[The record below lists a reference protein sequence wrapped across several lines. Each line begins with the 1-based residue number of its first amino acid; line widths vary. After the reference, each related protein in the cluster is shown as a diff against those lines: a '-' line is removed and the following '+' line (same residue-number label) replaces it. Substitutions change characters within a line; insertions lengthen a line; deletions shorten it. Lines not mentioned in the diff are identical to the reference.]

1 MTARLSL
8 YQKAEQ
14 ELYKLDR
21 SVKAKFYDFSH
32 RFRENPH
39 GNGLQLKALKGD
51 SQIFSARIDDSYR
64 ALLTRTGTDEQGDE
78 SWLVIAVRHRRD
90 VYEQLSVAIN
100 RVSGEI
106 EFVDLSVV
114 GESALRRAGIR
125 LIPAEPDASS
135 TAEAE
140 AAPVSGPEAQPD
152 ETPASPASPLLAGHS
167 RQLLRELG
175 VAEPLIDLALMLT
188 DTADLDRLVAG
199 APLLSQDVLYGLAA
213 GMSPDEV
220 RAEIT
225 AAVASTE
232 QIDLGDFGAA
242 LARTTVTTIDDA
254 LQKVLEDGDFQAWK
268 VFLHPTQARLVDRD
282 YNGPARVSGGP
293 GTGKTIVALH
303 RIHHLVRQL
312 KPGRDKP
319 ILLTTFTKN
328 LTADL
333 RARLTDLI
341 GDHDLLA
348 RVEIA
353 HIDELAY
360 KVVSENS
367 LSGRVKRRVDDRT
380 ALAELRTVLAELGQ
394 QGSWEPEFLIE
405 EWEQV
410 ILGQSVATR
419 TAYFQTRRAGRGR
432 PLTRPER
439 AAIWKILDEFT
450 ARLDKKDIETWGQA
464 AERAAR
470 YEMERATRIQA
481 RQVYKD
487 QVGGRDLIHRDA
499 EVSMSDLKHR
509 YKHIVVD
516 EAQDLR
522 AAHWKMLRAMVA
534 PGDNDMFIAG
544 DTHQR
549 VYDNHVSLGSL
560 GINVRGRSARLS
572 LSYRTT
578 KEILAR
584 ALTVMSGETYDDLDD
599 GTDTLSGYRS
609 VLHGPVP
616 ELCGYS
622 TWEEELGGLASTL
635 RAWRDELAAD
645 ANGAARDIRGLIAV
659 AVPDR
664 DKVSQV
670 IYHLATKAGL
680 GYAQLTSDGPRGD
693 GEIHVGTM
701 PRFKGL
707 EYQRLVIVGA
717 SDRLVPRMDSID
729 RYRTEDPTR
738 YRRELRKARSML
750 FVAATRARDALTIT
764 WHGDPSP
771 FLLEPASGAPGM
783 AGHTEHRR
791 AASSGAVANR

>member
-51 SQIFSARIDDSYR
+51 SRIFSARIDDSYR
-64 ALLTRTGTDEQGDE
+64 ALLTRTGTDETGDD

-114 GESALRRAGIR
+114 GESALRRAGIQ
-125 LIPAEPDASS
+125 LIPAEPNAV
-135 TAEAE
+135 TATEAE
-140 AAPVSGPEAQPD
+140 AAPAAGPDTQPD
-152 ETPASPASPLLAGHS
+152 AEPAAPASPLLAGYS
-167 RQLLRELG
+167 RQLLRDLG
-175 VAEPLIDLALMLT
+175 VAEPLIDLALTLT
-188 DTADLDRLVAG
+188 DTTDLDRLVAG

-225 AAVASTE
+225 AAVASE
-232 QIDLGDFGAA
+232 DQIDLGDFGAA

-254 LQKVLEDGDFQAWK
+254 LQKVLEEGDFQAWK

-303 RIHHLVRQL
+303 RIHHLVQQL
-312 KPGRDKP
+312 KPGQDKP

-333 RARLTDLI
+333 RTRLTDLI
-341 GDHDLLA
+341 GDPDLVA

-353 HIDELAY
+353 HIDELAHR
-360 KVVSENS
+360 VVSENS
-367 LSGRVKRRVDDRT
+367 LSGRVKRRIDDRT
-380 ALAELRTVLAELGQ
+380 ALTELRDVLAELGQ
-394 QGSWEPEFLIE
+394 QGLWEAEFLIE

-439 AAIWKILDEFT
+439 AMVWKVLDEFT
-450 ARLDKKDIETWGQA
+450 ARLDKKGIETWGQA

-470 YEMERATRIQA
+470 YEMERATRIQT
-481 RQVYKD
+481 RQEYKD

-499 EVSMSDLKHR
+499 EASMSDLKHR
-509 YKHIVVD
+509 YKHIIVD

-534 PGDNDMFIAG
+534 PGNNDMFIAG

-549 VYDNHVSLGSL
+549 VYDNHVTLGAL
-560 GINVRGRSARLS
+560 GINVRGRSARLT

-578 KEILAR
+578 REILAR
-584 ALTVMSGETYDDLDD
+584 ALTVMSGETYDDLDS
-599 GTDTLSGYRS
+599 GTDSLSGYRS
-609 VLHGPVP
+609 VLRGPVP
-616 ELCGYS
+616 ELSDYT
-622 TWEEELGGLASTL
+622 TWEQELDGLASTL

-645 ANGAARDIRGLIAV
+645 EDGAARDIRGLIAV

-717 SDRLVPRMDSID
+717 SDKLVPRMDSID
-729 RYRTEDPTR
+729 RYRSEDPTR

-771 FLLEPASGAPGM
+771 FLLEPASGAPGRTTLVQR
-783 AGHTEHRR
+783 GPD
-791 AASSGAVANR
+791 SV

>member
-1 MTARLSL
+1 
-8 YQKAEQ
+8 
-14 ELYKLDR
+14 
-21 SVKAKFYDFSH
+21 
-32 RFRENPH
+32 
-39 GNGLQLKALKGD
+39 AL
-51 SQIFSARIDDSYR
+51 
-64 ALLTRTGTDEQGDE
+64 
-78 SWLVIAVRHRRD
+78 
-90 VYEQLSVAIN
+90 
-100 RVSGEI
+100 
-106 EFVDLSVV
+106 
-114 GESALRRAGIR
+114 
-125 LIPAEPDASS
+125 
-135 TAEAE
+135 
-140 AAPVSGPEAQPD
+140 
-152 ETPASPASPLLAGHS
+152 ASPLLAGHS

-175 VAEPLIDLALMLT
+175 VAEPLIDLALTLT

-225 AAVASTE
+225 ATVASTD
-232 QIDLGDFGAA
+232 QIDLEDFGAA

-341 GDHDLLA
+341 GDPDLLA

-380 ALAELRTVLAELGQ
+380 ALAELRTVLAELGH

-464 AERAAR
+464 ADRAAR
-470 YEMERATRIQA
+470 YEMERAARIQG
-481 RQVYKD
+481 RQAYKD

-499 EVSMSDLKHR
+499 EASLSDLKYR

-609 VLHGPVP
+609 VLHGPAP
-616 ELCGYS
+616 ELSGYT
-622 TWEEELGGLASTL
+622 TWEEELDGFASTL
-635 RAWRDELAAD
+635 RAWRDELATD
-645 ANGAARDIRGLIAV
+645 ENGAARDFRGLIAV

-771 FLLEPASGAPGM
+771 FLAEPASGGPMDAD
-783 AGHTEHRR
+783 E
-791 AASSGAVANR
+791 

>member
-1 MTARLSL
+1 MTVRLSL
-8 YQKAEQ
+8 YQKAEH

-39 GNGLQLKALKGD
+39 SNGLHLKALRGD
-51 SQIFSARIDDSYR
+51 SHIFSARIDDSYR
-64 ALLTRTGTDEQGDE
+64 ALLTRTGTDEHGDE
-78 SWLVIAVRHRRD
+78 NWLIIAVRHRRD

-114 GESALRRAGIR
+114 GESALRRAGIQ
-125 LIPAEPDASS
+125 LVPAEPGTARTEETEPPALPGLASPGNGGS
-135 TAEAE
+135 VV
-140 AAPVSGPEAQPD
+140 AAP
-152 ETPASPASPLLAGHS
+152 PLLAAHS
-167 RQLLRELG
+167 PQLLRELG
-175 VAEPLIDLALMLT
+175 VAEPLIDVALTLT

-199 APLLSQDVLYGLAA
+199 APLLSQDILYGLAA
-213 GMSPDEV
+213 GMSPEEV

-225 AAVASTE
+225 AAVASPE
-232 QIDLGDFGAA
+232 HIDLADFGAA
-242 LARTTVTTIDDA
+242 LARTTVSTVDDA
-254 LQKVLEDGDFQAWK
+254 LQKVLEAGDFQAWK
-268 VFLHPTQARLVDRD
+268 VFLHPTQARLVNRD

-303 RIHHLVRQL
+303 RIHHLLQQL

-328 LTADL
+328 LAADL
-333 RARLTDLI
+333 HARLSDLV
-341 GDHDLLA
+341 GDPALLA
-348 RVEIA
+348 RVDIT

-360 KVVSENS
+360 KVITENA
-367 LSGRVKRRVDDRT
+367 LSGRNKRRIDDRT
-380 ALAELRTVLAELGQ
+380 ALNELRAVLKACGQ
-394 QGSWEPEFLIE
+394 QGSWEPEFLLE

-410 ILGQSVATR
+410 ILGQSVTTR
-419 TAYFQTRRAGRGR
+419 AAYFQTRRVGRGH

-439 AAIWKILDEFT
+439 AAIWNILDRFT
-450 ARLDKKDIETWGQA
+450 ASLDDKGVETWGQA

-470 YEMERATRIQA
+470 YEMERAARIQT
-481 RQVYKD
+481 RQAYKE

-499 EVSMSDLKHR
+499 EASPHDLKHR
-509 YKHIVVD
+509 YRHVVVD

-578 KEILAR
+578 KEILAQ
-584 ALTVMSGETYDDLDD
+584 ALSVMSGETYDDLDE
-599 GTDTLSGYRS
+599 GTDTLAGYRS

-616 ELCGYS
+616 ELHEYT
-622 TWEEELGGLASTL
+622 TWEDELDGLAATL
-635 RAWRDELAAD
+635 RTWCDELAAQD
-645 ANGAARDIRGLIAV
+645 DGTERHMRGLIGV

-693 GEIHVGTM
+693 GAIHVGTM

-717 SDRLVPRMDSID
+717 SDRLVPRMEAID
-729 RYRTEDPTR
+729 RYRTEDPAR

-764 WHGDPSP
+764 WHGVPSP
-771 FLLEPASGAPGM
+771 FLSEEV
-783 AGHTEHRR
+783 TELL
-791 AASSGAVANR
+791 SP

>member
-1 MTARLSL
+1 MTVRLSL
-8 YQKAEQ
+8 YQKAEH

-32 RFRENPH
+32 RFRKNPH
-39 GNGLQLKALKGD
+39 SNGLQLKALKGD

-64 ALLTRTGTDEQGDE
+64 ALLTRTGTDERGDE
-78 SWLVIAVRHRRD
+78 NWLIIAVRHRRD

-100 RVSGEI
+100 RISGEI

-114 GESALRRAGIR
+114 GESALRRAGIQ
-125 LIPAEPDASS
+125 LVPVEPDTGTAPETAPAAPATPDTSDVQEPASS
-135 TAEAE
+135 
-140 AAPVSGPEAQPD
+140 AP
-152 ETPASPASPLLAGHS
+152 PLLAAHS
-167 RQLLRELG
+167 PQLLRDLG
-175 VAEPLIDLALMLT
+175 VAESLIDVALTLT
-188 DTADLDRLVAG
+188 EVADLDRLVAG

-225 AAVASTE
+225 DAVASPGHV
-232 QIDLGDFGAA
+232 DLADFGAA
-242 LARTTVTTIDDA
+242 LARTTVTTVDDA
-254 LQKVLEDGDFQAWK
+254 LQKVLEAGDFQAWK
-268 VFLHPTQARLVDRD
+268 VFLHPTQARLVNHD

-303 RIHHLVRQL
+303 RIHHLLRQL

-328 LTADL
+328 LASDL
-333 RARLTDLI
+333 RTRLSDLV
-341 GDHDLLA
+341 GDSALLA
-348 RVEIA
+348 RVEIT

-360 KVVSENS
+360 KVITENGI
-367 LSGRVKRRVDDRT
+367 SGPTKRRVDDRT
-380 ALAELRTVLAELGQ
+380 ALNELRTILEELEQ
-394 QGSWEPEFLIE
+394 KTSFEPEFLLE

-410 ILGQSVATR
+410 ILGQSVTTR
-419 TAYFQTRRAGRGR
+419 AAYFQTRRAGRGH

-439 AAIWKILDEFT
+439 AAVWTILDRFT
-450 ARLDKKDIETWGQA
+450 TSLHSKGIETWGQA

-470 YEMERATRIQA
+470 YEMERAARIQA
-481 RQVYKD
+481 RQTYKG

-499 EVSMSDLKHR
+499 EASLHDLKHR
-509 YKHIVVD
+509 YQHVVVD

-560 GINVRGRSARLS
+560 GIDVRGRSARLS

-578 KEILAR
+578 REILAQ
-584 ALTVMSGETYDDLDD
+584 ALSVMSGETYDDLDE
-599 GTDTLSGYRS
+599 GTDTLAGYRS
-609 VLHGPVP
+609 VLHGPAP
-616 ELCGYS
+616 ELHGYT
-622 TWEEELGGLASTL
+622 TWEEELDGLALTL
-635 RAWRDELAAD
+635 RSWCDELAAHDSGTGRD
-645 ANGAARDIRGLIAV
+645 ARGLIAV

-680 GYAQLTSDGPRGD
+680 GYAQLTSDGPRGN
-693 GEIHVGTM
+693 GAIHVGTM

-717 SDRLVPRMDSID
+717 NDRLVPRMEAIE
-729 RYRTEDPTR
+729 RYRAEDPAR

-750 FVAATRARDALTIT
+750 FVAATRARDALVIT
-764 WHGDPSP
+764 WHGAPSP
-771 FLLEPASGAPGM
+771 FLAEDAPAS
-783 AGHTEHRR
+783 RR
-791 AASSGAVANR
+791 

>member
-1 MTARLSL
+1 MTVRLSL
-8 YQKAEQ
+8 YQKAEH

-51 SQIFSARIDDSYR
+51 SHIFSARIDDSYR
-64 ALLTRTGTDEQGDE
+64 ALLTRTGADENGDE
-78 SWLVIAVRHRRD
+78 NWLIIAVRHRRD

-114 GESALRRAGIR
+114 GESTLRRAGIQ
-125 LIPAEPDASS
+125 LVAAEPD
-135 TAEAE
+135 TAGTEETEPPTLPGPAVPE
-140 AAPVSGPEAQPD
+140 DGESAAAAP
-152 ETPASPASPLLAGHS
+152 PLLAAHS
-167 RQLLRELG
+167 PQLLRELG
-175 VAEPLIDLALMLT
+175 VAESLIDVALTLT

-199 APLLSQDVLYGLAA
+199 APLLSQDILYGLAA
-213 GMSPDEV
+213 GMSPGEV

-225 AAVASTE
+225 DAVASPE
-232 QIDLGDFGAA
+232 HIDIADFGAA
-242 LARTTVTTIDDA
+242 LARTTVTTVDDA
-254 LQKVLEDGDFQAWK
+254 LKNVLEAGDFQAWK
-268 VFLHPTQARLVDRD
+268 VFLHPTQARLVNRD

-303 RIHHLVRQL
+303 RIHHLLQQL

-328 LTADL
+328 LATDL
-333 RARLTDLI
+333 RARLSDLV
-341 GDHDLLA
+341 GDPALLA
-348 RVEIA
+348 RVDIT

-360 KVVSENS
+360 KVITENA
-367 LSGRVKRRVDDRT
+367 LSGRSKRRIDDRT
-380 ALAELRTVLAELGQ
+380 ALNELRAVLNELGQ
-394 QGSWEPEFLIE
+394 QRSWEPEFLLE

-410 ILGQSVATR
+410 VLGQSVTTRAT
-419 TAYFQTRRAGRGR
+419 YFQTRRAGRGH

-439 AAIWKILDEFT
+439 AAIWNVLDRFT
-450 ARLDKKDIETWGQA
+450 ASLDNKGVETWGQA

-470 YEMERATRIQA
+470 YEVERAARIQA
-481 RQVYKD
+481 RQTYKD

-499 EVSMSDLKHR
+499 EASPLDLKHR
-509 YKHIVVD
+509 YRHVVVD

-578 KEILAR
+578 KEILAQ
-584 ALTVMSGETYDDLDD
+584 ALSVMSGETYDDLDE
-599 GTDTLSGYRS
+599 GTDTLAGYRS

-616 ELCGYS
+616 QLHGYT
-622 TWEEELGGLASTL
+622 TWEDELDGLATTL
-635 RAWRDELAAD
+635 RTWRDELAAHD
-645 ANGAARDIRGLIAV
+645 HGTERDMRGLIGV

-693 GEIHVGTM
+693 GIIHVGTM

-707 EYQRLVIVGA
+707 EYQRLAIVGA
-717 SDRLVPRMDSID
+717 NDRLVPRMEAIE
-729 RYRTEDPTR
+729 RYRSEDPAR

-771 FLLEPASGAPGM
+771 FLASTM
-783 AGHTEHRR
+783 ADLQQSQ
-791 AASSGAVANR
+791 AQ

>member
-39 GNGLQLKALKGD
+39 SNGLQLKALKGD

-125 LIPAEPDASS
+125 LTPAEPDATSV
-135 TAEAE
+135 AEAE
-140 AAPVSGPEAQPD
+140 TAPASGSDAQPEAEPAAPV
-152 ETPASPASPLLAGHS
+152 SPLLAGHS

-175 VAEPLIDLALMLT
+175 VAEPLIDLALTLT

-213 GMSPDEV
+213 GMSADEV

-225 AAVASTE
+225 AAVASAD

-254 LQKVLEDGDFQAWK
+254 LQKVLENGDFQAWK

-282 YNGPARVSGGP
+282 YSGPARVSGGP

-333 RARLTDLI
+333 RARLTNLI
-341 GDHDLLA
+341 GDPDLLA

-380 ALAELRTVLAELGQ
+380 ALAELRTVLAEFDQ
-394 QGSWEPEFLIE
+394 QESWEPEYLIE

-439 AAIWKILDEFT
+439 AAVWKILDEFT

-470 YEMERATRIQA
+470 YEMERATHIQA
-481 RQVYKD
+481 RQAYKD

-499 EVSMSDLKHR
+499 EASMSDLKYR

-616 ELCGYS
+616 ELSGYT
-622 TWEEELGGLASTL
+622 TWEEELDGLASTL
-635 RAWRDELAAD
+635 RAWRDELAAVE
-645 ANGAARDIRGLIAV
+645 NGAARDLRGLIAV

-771 FLLEPASGAPGM
+771 FLTEPV
-783 AGHTEHRR
+783 TER
-791 AASSGAVANR
+791 N

>member
-32 RFRENPH
+32 RFRENPY
-39 GNGLQLKALKGD
+39 GKGLQLKALKGD

-64 ALLTRTGTDEQGDE
+64 ALLARAGTDEHGNE

-106 EFVDLSVV
+106 EFIDLSVV
-114 GESALRRAGIR
+114 GESALRRAGIQLVSVEPDTSSTTR
-125 LIPAEPDASS
+125 TEAEPA
-135 TAEAE
+135 
-140 AAPVSGPEAQPD
+140 AQPSKQD
-152 ETPASPASPLLAGHS
+152 AQSDAQAVPLLAGHS
-167 RQLLRELG
+167 PQLLRELG
-175 VAEPLIDLALMLT
+175 VAEPLIDIALTLT
-188 DTADLDRLVAG
+188 DTAELDRLVAG

-213 GMSPDEV
+213 GMSPGEV

-225 AAVASTE
+225 AAVASTD
-232 QIDLGDFGAA
+232 QIDLEDFGAA
-242 LARTTVTTIDDA
+242 LARTTVTTVDDA
-254 LQKVLEDGDFQAWK
+254 LQKVLEEGDFQAWK
-268 VFLHPTQARLVDRD
+268 VFLHPTQARLVNRD

-303 RIHHLVRQL
+303 RIHHLVKQL
-312 KPGRDKP
+312 KPGQNKP

-328 LTADL
+328 LAADL

-341 GDHDLLA
+341 GDPTLLA
-348 RVEIA
+348 RVEIT

-360 KVVSENS
+360 KVINENA
-367 LSGRVKRRVDDRT
+367 LTGQTKRRIDDRT
-380 ALAELRTVLAELGQ
+380 ALAEMRTVLADQGQ
-394 QGSWEPEFLIE
+394 KGSWEAEFLLE

-419 TAYFQTRRAGRGR
+419 TAYFQTRRAGRGH

-439 AAIWKILDEFT
+439 AAIWEIVDHFASSLDT
-450 ARLDKKDIETWGQA
+450 KGLETWGQA

-470 YEMERATRIQA
+470 YEMERAARIQA
-481 RQVYKD
+481 RHAYKE

-499 EVSMSDLKHR
+499 EASLSDLQHR

-534 PGDNDMFIAG
+534 PGNNDMFIAG

-560 GINVRGRSARLS
+560 GVNVQGRSARLS

-578 KEILAR
+578 KEILDQ
-584 ALTVMSGETYDDLDD
+584 ALMVMSGETYDDLDD

-616 ELCGYS
+616 ELHGYA
-622 TWEEELGGLASTL
+622 TWEEELDGLAATL
-635 RAWRDELAAD
+635 RGWRDELTANAD
-645 ANGAARDIRGLIAV
+645 DTARDVRGLIAV

-670 IYHLATKAGL
+670 IFHLATKAGL

-693 GEIHVGTM
+693 GIIHVGTM

-717 SDRLVPRMDSID
+717 NDRLVPRMEAID
-729 RYRTEDPTR
+729 RYRTDDPAR
-738 YRRELRKARSML
+738 HRRELRKARSML

-771 FLLEPASGAPGM
+771 FLAGA
-783 AGHTEHRR
+783 TDL
-791 AASSGAVANR
+791 

>member
-64 ALLTRTGTDEQGDE
+64 ALLTRTGSDAHGNE

-114 GESALRRAGIR
+114 GENALRRAGIR
-125 LIPAEPDASS
+125 LVPAEPDTTSP
-135 TAEAE
+135 
-140 AAPVSGPEAQPD
+140 APTPAPDEQPD
-152 ETPASPASPLLAGHS
+152 IEPDTQAAPLLAGHS
-167 RQLLRELG
+167 AQLLRELG
-175 VAEPLIDLALMLT
+175 VAEPLIDLALTLT
-188 DTADLDRLVAG
+188 DPADLDRLVAG
-199 APLLSQDVLYGLAA
+199 APLLSQDILYGLAA
-213 GMSPDEV
+213 GMSPGEV

-225 AAVASTE
+225 AAVASPE
-232 QIDLGDFGAA
+232 KIDLADFGAA
-242 LARTTVTTIDDA
+242 LARTTVTTVDDA

-303 RIHHLVRQL
+303 RIHHLVKQL

-328 LTADL
+328 LAADL
-333 RARLTDLI
+333 HARLSDLI
-341 GDHDLLA
+341 GAPDLMA
-348 RVEIA
+348 RVEIT

-360 KVVSENS
+360 KVITENA
-367 LSGRVKRRVDDRT
+367 LTGRTRRRVDDRT
-380 ALAELRTVLAELGQ
+380 ALDEMRTVLTELGQ
-394 QGSWEPEFLIE
+394 QAAWEPEFLME

-410 ILGQSVATR
+410 ILGQSVTTR
-419 TAYFQTRRAGRGR
+419 SAYFQTRRAGRGH

-439 AAIWKILDEFT
+439 AAIWKILDHFT
-450 ARLDKKDIETWGQA
+450 ARLDKKGIETWGQA

-470 YEMERATRIQA
+470 YEMERAARIHA
-481 RQVYKD
+481 RQTYKD

-499 EVSMSDLKHR
+499 DASISDLKHR

-534 PGDNDMFIAG
+534 PGDNDLFIAG
-544 DTHQR
+544 DTYQR

-578 KEILAR
+578 KEILAQ
-584 ALTVMSGETYDDLDD
+584 ALTVMSGETYDDLDE

-616 ELCGYS
+616 ELRGYT
-622 TWEEELGGLASTL
+622 TWAEELDGLATTL
-635 RAWRDELAAD
+635 RTWRDELATS
-645 ANGAARDIRGLIAV
+645 NNAAAHDQGGLIAV

-664 DKVSQV
+664 DTVSQV
-670 IYHLATKAGL
+670 IYHLATQAGL
-680 GYAQLTSDGPRGD
+680 DCAQLTSDGPRG
-693 GEIHVGTM
+693 GGAVHVGTM

-707 EYQRLVIVGA
+707 EYQRLLIVGA
-717 SDRLVPRMDSID
+717 NDRLVPRMEAIE
-729 RYRTEDPTR
+729 RYRTEDPAR

-750 FVAATRARDALTIT
+750 FVASTRARDALTIT

-771 FLLEPASGAPGM
+771 FLAKTTADLGQADPK
-783 AGHTEHRR
+783 
-791 AASSGAVANR
+791 

>member
-1 MTARLSL
+1 MTVRLSL
-8 YQKAEQ
+8 YQKAEH

-39 GNGLQLKALKGD
+39 SNGLQLKALKGD

-64 ALLTRTGTDEQGDE
+64 ALLTRTGTDKHGDE
-78 SWLVIAVRHRRD
+78 NWLIIAVRHRRD

-114 GESALRRAGIR
+114 GENALRRAGIQ
-125 LIPAEPDASS
+125 LVPAEPDTAGAQATPPAQPAASIRD
-135 TAEAE
+135 EAPAL
-140 AAPVSGPEAQPD
+140 AAPA
-152 ETPASPASPLLAGHS
+152 LLAAHS
-167 RQLLRELG
+167 SKLLRELG
-175 VAEPLIDLALMLT
+175 VAESLIDVALTLT

-199 APLLSQDVLYGLAA
+199 APLLSQDILYGLAA

-225 AAVASTE
+225 DAVASPE
-232 QIDLGDFGAA
+232 HIDLADFGAA
-242 LARTTVTTIDDA
+242 LARTTVTTVDDA
-254 LQKVLEDGDFQAWK
+254 MQKVLEAGDFQAWK
-268 VFLHPTQARLVDRD
+268 VFLHPTQARLVNHD
-282 YNGPARVSGGP
+282 YSGPARVSGGP

-303 RIHHLVRQL
+303 RIHHLLRQL

-328 LTADL
+328 LAADL
-333 RARLTDLI
+333 HARLSDLI
-341 GDHDLLA
+341 GDPALLA
-348 RVEIA
+348 RVEIT

-360 KVVSENS
+360 KVITENA
-367 LSGRVKRRVDDRT
+367 LSGPIKRRIDDRT
-380 ALAELRTVLAELGQ
+380 ALNELRTALKELGQ
-394 QGSWEPEFLIE
+394 EGSFEPEFLLE
-405 EWEQV
+405 EWEHV
-410 ILGQSVATR
+410 IFGQSVATR
-419 TAYFQTRRAGRGR
+419 AAYFQTRRASRGH

-439 AAIWKILDEFT
+439 AAIWTILDHFT
-450 ARLDKKDIETWGQA
+450 TILDSKGIETWGQA

-470 YEMERATRIQA
+470 YEMERAARIQA
-481 RQVYKD
+481 RQTYKE

-499 EVSMSDLKHR
+499 EASLHDLRHR
-509 YKHIVVD
+509 YRHVVVD

-549 VYDNHVSLGSL
+549 VHDNHVSLSSL
-560 GINVRGRSARLS
+560 GINVRGRSARLT

-578 KEILAR
+578 KEILAQ
-584 ALTVMSGETYDDLDD
+584 ALSMMSGESYDDLDE
-599 GTDTLSGYRS
+599 GTDTLTGYRS

-616 ELCGYS
+616 DLHGYT
-622 TWEEELGGLASTL
+622 TWEDELDGLATTL
-635 RAWRDELAAD
+635 RNWGDELAAHG
-645 ANGAARDIRGLIAV
+645 NGTRRDTRGLIAV

-680 GYAQLTSDGPRGD
+680 GYAQLTSDGPRGA
-693 GEIHVGTM
+693 GTIHVGTM

-717 SDRLVPRMDSID
+717 NDRLVPRMEAIE
-729 RYRTEDPTR
+729 RYSTEDPAR

-750 FVAATRARDALTIT
+750 FVAATRARDALAIT
-764 WHGDPSP
+764 WHGAPSP
-771 FLLEPASGAPGM
+771 FL
-783 AGHTEHRR
+783 
-791 AASSGAVANR
+791 ASSTADLQQGQTK

>member
-39 GNGLQLKALKGD
+39 SNGLQLKALKGD

-64 ALLTRTGTDEQGDE
+64 ALLTRTGTDERGRE

-106 EFVDLSVV
+106 EFIDLSVV
-114 GESALRRAGIR
+114 GESALRRAGIQ
-125 LIPAEPDASS
+125 LVPTEPDP
-135 TAEAE
+135 TPDVD
-140 AAPVSGPEAQPD
+140 AAPAPEPEATQDADLAEQPL
-152 ETPASPASPLLAGHS
+152 PLLAGHDAE
-167 RQLLRELG
+167 LLRELG
-175 VAEPLIDLALMLT
+175 VAEPLIDLALTLT
-188 DTADLDRLVAG
+188 ATADLDRLVAG

-213 GMSPDEV
+213 GMAPDEV

-225 AAVASTE
+225 AAVASNDR
-232 QIDLGDFGAA
+232 IDLGDFGAA

-254 LQKVLEDGDFQAWK
+254 LHKVLEEGDFQAWK

-282 YNGPARVSGGP
+282 YSGPARVSGGP

-328 LTADL
+328 LAADL

-341 GDHDLLA
+341 RDPDLLA

-360 KVVSENS
+360 RIVSENLTGS
-367 LSGRVKRRVDDRT
+367 VKRRVDDRT
-380 ALAELRTVLAELGQ
+380 ALGELRTVLAELGQ
-394 QGSWEPEFLIE
+394 QKTWEPEFLIE

-410 ILGQSVATR
+410 VLGQSVPTR
-419 TAYFQTRRAGRGR
+419 AAYFQTRRAGRGR

-439 AAIWKILDEFT
+439 SAVWGILDAFT
-450 ARLDKKDIETWGQA
+450 THLDEKGIETWGQA

-470 YEMERATRIQA
+470 YEMERDGRILA
-481 RQVYKD
+481 RQAYKD
-487 QVGGRDLIHRDA
+487 QVDGRDLIHRDA
-499 EVSMSDLKHR
+499 EASMRDLKHR
-509 YKHIVVD
+509 YKHIIVD

-534 PGDNDMFIAG
+534 PGENDMFIAG

-560 GINVRGRSARLS
+560 GVDVRGRSARLT

-584 ALTVMSGETYDDLDD
+584 ALTVMSGEKYDDLDE

-609 VLHGPVP
+609 VLRGPVP
-616 ELCGYS
+616 ELSAYA
-622 TWEEELGGLASTL
+622 TWEDELDGLATTL
-635 RAWRDELAAD
+635 RAWRDELATD
-645 ANGAARDIRGLIAV
+645 EDGTTRDIRGLIAV

-707 EYQRLVIVGA
+707 EYQRLVVVGT
-717 SDRLVPRMDSID
+717 SDRLVPRMDTIE
-729 RYRTEDPTR
+729 RYRTEDPAR

-750 FVAATRARDALTIT
+750 FVASTRARDALTIT
-764 WHGDPSP
+764 WHGKASP
-771 FLLEPASGAPGM
+771 FLLDSAPDT
-783 AGHTEHRR
+783 AGGT
-791 AASSGAVANR
+791 ALG